1 MIVDNHLDD
10 YKLVDLQNFAKN
22 YGLKNFTK
30 YKKLELIEY
39 ILKSIRANHDEDAFK
54 SCKSLDDFLHMV
66 NRDNSSAKNDMPK
79 ERIDIAEANGGEKTT
94 KTSSGSI
101 DGLET
106 VEVSGILEILPDGFG
121 FLRRENYSQSDN
133 DYYLSPTYIKKF
145 LLRQGDE
152 ITGKVRKKDEASEE
166 NSKNAIVYIN
176 KVNGDSIDTCFK
188 RANFDDLVP
197 EYPDELIKLETT
209 KDELSTRFIDL
220 ISPIGKGQRGL
231 IVAPPKAGKT
241 TLIKKIANAIN
252 INHPEIELIVL
263 LIDERPEEVTDLKRS
278 IKGDVIY
285 STFDEDLENH
295 IKVSQMTLERAK
307 RLVEHKKDVVI
318 LLDSITRLAR
328 AYNMMITP
336 TGRSLSGG
344 LDPGALFGPKKFFGA
359 ARNFKDKGSLS
370 ILATALIDT
379 GSRMD
384 QVIYEEFKGTG
395 NMELYLDRDL
405 SNMRLFPAIGILNSG
420 TRKDELLL
428 DEKTLNIQRKFR
440 AMMTK
445 NGNEYA
451 VEYLRKFMMNTS
463 SNKELIDSLD
473 KALVKND

>member
-10 YKLVDLQNFAKN
+10 YKLVELQNFAKN

-54 SCKSLDDFLHMV
+54 SCKSLDDFILKV
-66 NRDNSSAKNDMPK
+66 NGDSSNSKNDMPK
-79 ERIDIAEANGGEKTT
+79 ERSNLSEANGEEKTT
-94 KTSSGSI
+94 KPSSSI

-106 VEVSGILEILPDGFG
+106 IEVSGILEILPDGFG

-152 ITGKVRKKDEASEE
+152 ITGKVRKKDETSEE

-188 RANFDDLVP
+188 RADFDDLVP

-395 NMELYLDRDL
+395 NMELYLDKDL
-405 SNMRLFPAIGILNSG
+405 SNMRLFPAIDILNSG

-451 VEYLRKFMMNTS
+451 VEYLRKFMMNTR

>member
-10 YKLVDLQNFAKN
+10 YKLVELQDFAKR

-30 YKKLELIEY
+30 LKKLELIEY
-39 ILKSIRANHDEDAFK
+39 ILKSIRTNQDEDAFQ
-54 SCKSLDDFLHMV
+54 SCKDLDDFLKKAKSA
-66 NRDNSSAKNDMPK
+66 SSKKASKDKKDEKNIKSAP
-79 ERIDIAEANGGEKTT
+79 NT
-94 KTSSGSI
+94 I
-101 DGLET
+101 DGIET
-106 VEVSGILEILPDGFG
+106 VPANGILEILPDGFG
-121 FLRRENYSQSDN
+121 FLRRENYSQSEH
-133 DYYLSPTYIKKF
+133 DYYVSPTYIKKF
-145 LLRQGDE
+145 HLRQGDE
-152 ITGKVRKKDEASEE
+152 ITGVVRKRDEANEE
-166 NSKNAIVYIN
+166 NTRNAIVYIN
-176 KVNGDSIDTCFK
+176 KVNGDSLDVCFK
-188 RANFDDLVP
+188 RADFDELVP
-197 EYPDELIKLETT
+197 EYPDKLIKLETT

-252 INHPEIELIVL
+252 INHPEIKLIVL
-263 LIDERPEEVTDLKRS
+263 LIDERPEEVTDLKKS
-278 IKGDVIY
+278 INGDIIY
-285 STFDEDLENH
+285 STFDDDLENH

-307 RLVEHKKDVVI
+307 RLVEHKRDVVI

-328 AYNMMITP
+328 AYNMTIAP

-359 ARNFKDKGSLS
+359 ARNFKDAGSLT

-405 SNMRLFPAIGILNSG
+405 SNMRLFPAIDILNSG

-440 AMMTK
+440 AMMK
-445 NGNEYA
+445 NNGNEYA
-451 VEYLRKFMMNTS
+451 VEFLRKFMTNTS
-463 SNKELIDSLD
+463 SNKELVDSLD
-473 KALVKND
+473 KALIKSE

>member
-10 YKLVDLQNFAKN
+10 YKLVELQDFAKR

-30 YKKLELIEY
+30 LKKLELIEY
-39 ILKSIRANHDEDAFK
+39 ILKSIRTNQDEDAFQ
-54 SCKSLDDFLHMV
+54 SCKDLDDFLKKAKSA
-66 NRDNSSAKNDMPK
+66 SSKIASKDKKDEKNIKSAP
-79 ERIDIAEANGGEKTT
+79 NT
-94 KTSSGSI
+94 I
-101 DGLET
+101 DGIET
-106 VEVSGILEILPDGFG
+106 VPANGILEILPDGFG
-121 FLRRENYSQSDN
+121 FLRRENYSQSEH
-133 DYYLSPTYIKKF
+133 DYYVSPTYIKKF
-145 LLRQGDE
+145 HLRQGDE
-152 ITGKVRKKDEASEE
+152 ITGVVRKKDEANEE
-166 NSKNAIVYIN
+166 NTRNAIVYIN
-176 KVNGDSIDTCFK
+176 KVNGDSLDVCFK
-188 RANFDDLVP
+188 RADFDELVP
-197 EYPDELIKLETT
+197 EYPDKLIKLETT
-209 KDELSTRFIDL
+209 KDEVSTRFIDL

-252 INHPEIELIVL
+252 INHPEIKLIVL

-278 IKGDVIY
+278 INGDIIY
-285 STFDEDLENH
+285 STFDDDLENH

-328 AYNMMITP
+328 AYNMTIAP

-359 ARNFKDKGSLS
+359 ARNFKDAGSLT

-405 SNMRLFPAIGILNSG
+405 SNMRLFPAIDILNSG

-440 AMMTK
+440 AMMK
-445 NGNEYA
+445 NNGNEYA
-451 VEYLRKFMMNTS
+451 VEFLRKFMTNTS
-463 SNKELIDSLD
+463 SNKELVDSLD
-473 KALVKND
+473 KALIKSE

>member
-10 YKLVDLQNFAKN
+10 YKLVELQNFAKN

-54 SCKSLDDFLHMV
+54 SCKSLDDFILKV
-66 NRDNSSAKNDMPK
+66 NGDSSNSKNDMPK
-79 ERIDIAEANGGEKTT
+79 ERSNLSEANGEEKTT
-94 KTSSGSI
+94 KPSSSI

-106 VEVSGILEILPDGFG
+106 IEVSGILEILPDGFG

-152 ITGKVRKKDEASEE
+152 ITGKVRKKDETSEE

-188 RANFDDLVP
+188 RADFDDLVP

-405 SNMRLFPAIGILNSG
+405 SNMRLFPAIDILNSG

-451 VEYLRKFMMNTS
+451 VEYLRKFMMNTR

>member
-10 YKLVDLQNFAKN
+10 YKLVELQDFAKR

-30 YKKLELIEY
+30 LKKLELIEY
-39 ILKSIRANHDEDAFK
+39 ILKSIRTNQDEDAFQ
-54 SCKSLDDFLHMV
+54 SCKDLDDFLKKAKSA
-66 NRDNSSAKNDMPK
+66 SSKNASKDK
-79 ERIDIAEANGGEKTT
+79 KDEKNIKSAPNT
-94 KTSSGSI
+94 I
-101 DGLET
+101 DGIET
-106 VEVSGILEILPDGFG
+106 VPANGILEILPDGFG
-121 FLRRENYSQSDN
+121 FLRRENYSQSEH
-133 DYYLSPTYIKKF
+133 DYYVSPTYIKKF
-145 LLRQGDE
+145 HLRQGDE
-152 ITGKVRKKDEASEE
+152 ITGVVRKKDEANEE
-166 NSKNAIVYIN
+166 NTRNAIVYIN
-176 KVNGDSIDTCFK
+176 KVNGDSLDVCFK
-188 RANFDDLVP
+188 RADFDELVP
-197 EYPDELIKLETT
+197 EYPDKLIKLETT
-209 KDELSTRFIDL
+209 KDEVSTRFIDL

-252 INHPEIELIVL
+252 INHPEIKLIVL
-263 LIDERPEEVTDLKRS
+263 LIDERPEEVTDLKKS
-278 IKGDVIY
+278 INGDIIY
-285 STFDEDLENH
+285 STFDDDLENH

-328 AYNMMITP
+328 AYNMTIAP

-359 ARNFKDKGSLS
+359 ARNFKDAGSLT

-405 SNMRLFPAIGILNSG
+405 SNMRLFPAIDILNSG

-440 AMMTK
+440 AMMK
-445 NGNEYA
+445 NNGNEYA
-451 VEYLRKFMMNTS
+451 VEFLRKFMTNTS
-463 SNKELIDSLD
+463 SNKELVDSLD
-473 KALVKND
+473 KALIKSE

>member
-10 YKLVDLQNFAKN
+10 YKLVELQNFAKN

-79 ERIDIAEANGGEKTT
+79 ERIDIAEANGEEKTT
-94 KTSSGSI
+94 KPSSSI

-188 RANFDDLVP
+188 RADFDDLVP

-395 NMELYLDRDL
+395 NMELYLDRGL
-405 SNMRLFPAIGILNSG
+405 SNMRLFPAIDILNSG

-440 AMMTK
+440 AKMTK

-451 VEYLRKFMMNTS
+451 VEYLRKFMMNTR

>member
-10 YKLVDLQNFAKN
+10 YKLVELQNFAKN

-79 ERIDIAEANGGEKTT
+79 ERIDIAEASGGEKST
-94 KTSSGSI
+94 KTSLSSI

-188 RANFDDLVP
+188 RADFDDLVP

-405 SNMRLFPAIGILNSG
+405 SNMRLFPAIDILNSG

-440 AMMTK
+440 VMMTK

-451 VEYLRKFMMNTS
+451 VEYLRKFMMNTR

>member
-1 MIVDNHLDD
+1 MIVNNHLND
-10 YKLVDLQNFAKN
+10 YKLTQLQDFAKN

-30 YKKLELIEY
+30 LKKLELIEY
-39 ILKSIRANHDEDAFK
+39 ILKSIRERGDEAAFEENKDLDSFLKALDSDKSKTKDNNEKICPSQNKERHEKK
-54 SCKSLDDFLHMV
+54 SCEMKDD
-66 NRDNSSAKNDMPK
+66 
-79 ERIDIAEANGGEKTT
+79 AET
-94 KTSSGSI
+94 I
-101 DGLET
+101 
-106 VEVSGILEILPDGFG
+106 EVSGILEILPDGFG
-121 FLRRENYSQSDN
+121 FLRTDNYSQSDN
-133 DYYLSPTYIKKF
+133 DYYVSPTYIKKF

-152 ITGKVRKKDEASEE
+152 ITGKVRKKNEANDE
-166 NSKNAIVYIN
+166 NSRNAIIYMN
-176 KVNGDSIDTCFK
+176 KVNGDPLDTCFK
-188 RANFDDLVP
+188 RPDFDDLIP
-197 EYPDELIKLETT
+197 EYPKELLKLETV
-209 KDELSTRFIDL
+209 KNELSTRFIDL

-241 TLIKKIANAIN
+241 TLIKKVADAIN
-252 INHPEIELIVL
+252 TNHPEVKLIVL

-278 IKGDVIY
+278 IEGDVIY

-295 IKVSQMTLERAK
+295 IKVSQMALERAK

-328 AYNMMITP
+328 AYNMSITP

-344 LDPGALFGPKKFFGA
+344 LDPGALYGPKKFFGA
-359 ARNFKDKGSLS
+359 ARNFNDKGSLT
-370 ILATALIDT
+370 ILATALVDT

-405 SNMRLFPAIGILNSG
+405 SNMRLFPAIDILNSG

-440 AMMTK
+440 AMMK
-445 NGNEYA
+445 SNGNEYA
-451 VEYLRKFMMNTS
+451 VDYLRKFMANTE
-463 SNKELIDSLD
+463 SNKELVDSLD
-473 KALVKND
+473 KALIKGD

>member
-10 YKLVDLQNFAKN
+10 YKLVELQNFAKN

-66 NRDNSSAKNDMPK
+66 NGDNSIAKNDMPK
-79 ERIDIAEANGGEKTT
+79 ERHELNEANGEEKIT
-94 KTSSGSI
+94 KPSSSI

-188 RANFDDLVP
+188 RADFDDLVP

-405 SNMRLFPAIGILNSG
+405 SNMRLFPAIDILNSG

>member
-10 YKLVDLQNFAKN
+10 YKLVELQNFAKN

-54 SCKSLDDFLHMV
+54 SCKNLDDFLHMV
-66 NRDNSSAKNDMPK
+66 NRDSSNAKNDMPK
-79 ERIDIAEANGGEKTT
+79 ERSNLSEANGEEKIT
-94 KTSSGSI
+94 KPSSSI

-152 ITGKVRKKDEASEE
+152 ITGKVRKKDETSEE

-188 RANFDDLVP
+188 RADFDDLVP
-197 EYPDELIKLETT
+197 EYPDEIIKLETT

-336 TGRSLSGG
+336 TGRCRYRAAWIQVRYLGQRNSLE
-344 LDPGALFGPKKFFGA
+344 
-359 ARNFKDKGSLS
+359 RQE
-370 ILATALIDT
+370 T
-379 GSRMD
+379 SR
-384 QVIYEEFKGTG
+384 
-395 NMELYLDRDL
+395 
-405 SNMRLFPAIGILNSG
+405 
-420 TRKDELLL
+420 
-428 DEKTLNIQRKFR
+428 
-440 AMMTK
+440 TK
-445 NGNEYA
+445 E
-451 VEYLRKFMMNTS
+451 V
-463 SNKELIDSLD
+463 
-473 KALVKND
+473 

>member
-1 MIVDNHLDD
+1 MI
-10 YKLVDLQNFAKN
+10 
-22 YGLKNFTK
+22 
-30 YKKLELIEY
+30 
-39 ILKSIRANHDEDAFK
+39 
-54 SCKSLDDFLHMV
+54 
-66 NRDNSSAKNDMPK
+66 
-79 ERIDIAEANGGEKTT
+79 
-94 KTSSGSI
+94 
-101 DGLET
+101 
-106 VEVSGILEILPDGFG
+106 
-121 FLRRENYSQSDN
+121 
-133 DYYLSPTYIKKF
+133 
-145 LLRQGDE
+145 
-152 ITGKVRKKDEASEE
+152 
-166 NSKNAIVYIN
+166 
-176 KVNGDSIDTCFK
+176 
-188 RANFDDLVP
+188 P

-252 INHPEIELIVL
+252 INHPEIKLIVL

-278 IKGDVIY
+278 INGDVIY

-405 SNMRLFPAIGILNSG
+405 SNMRLFPAIDILNSG

-428 DEKTLNIQRKFR
+428 DEKTLKIQRKFR
-440 AMMTK
+440 ALMNK

-451 VEYLRKFMMNTS
+451 VEYLRKFMTNTS
-463 SNKELIDSLD
+463 SNKELVNSLD
-473 KALVKND
+473 KALIKND

>member
-10 YKLVDLQNFAKN
+10 YKLVELQNFAKN

-79 ERIDIAEANGGEKTT
+79 ERIDIAEANGEEKTT
-94 KTSSGSI
+94 KPSSSI

-188 RANFDDLVP
+188 RADFDDLVP

-405 SNMRLFPAIGILNSG
+405 SNMRLFPAIDILNSG

-440 AMMTK
+440 VMMTK

-451 VEYLRKFMMNTS
+451 VEYLRKFMMNTR

>member
-10 YKLVDLQNFAKN
+10 YKLVELQDFAKR

-30 YKKLELIEY
+30 LKKLELIEY
-39 ILKSIRANHDEDAFK
+39 ILKSIRTNQDEDAFQ
-54 SCKSLDDFLHMV
+54 SCKDLDDFLKKAKSA
-66 NRDNSSAKNDMPK
+66 SSKKVSKDKKEEKNIKSAP
-79 ERIDIAEANGGEKTT
+79 NT
-94 KTSSGSI
+94 I
-101 DGLET
+101 DGIET
-106 VEVSGILEILPDGFG
+106 VPANGILEILPDGFG
-121 FLRRENYSQSDN
+121 FLRRENYSQSEH
-133 DYYLSPTYIKKF
+133 DYYVSPTYIKKF
-145 LLRQGDE
+145 HLRQGDE
-152 ITGKVRKKDEASEE
+152 ITGVVRKKDEANEE
-166 NSKNAIVYIN
+166 NTRNAIVYIN
-176 KVNGDSIDTCFK
+176 KVNGDSLDVCFK
-188 RANFDDLVP
+188 RADFDELVP
-197 EYPDELIKLETT
+197 EYPDKLIKLETT
-209 KDELSTRFIDL
+209 KDEVSTRFIDL

-252 INHPEIELIVL
+252 INHPEIKLIVL

-278 IKGDVIY
+278 INGDIIY
-285 STFDEDLENH
+285 STFDDDLENH

-328 AYNMMITP
+328 AYNMTIAP

-359 ARNFKDKGSLS
+359 ARNFKDAGSLT

-405 SNMRLFPAIGILNSG
+405 SNMRLFPAIDILNSG

-440 AMMTK
+440 AMMK
-445 NGNEYA
+445 NNGNEYA
-451 VEYLRKFMMNTS
+451 VEFLRKFMTNTS
-463 SNKELIDSLD
+463 SNKELVDSLD
-473 KALVKND
+473 KALIKSE

>member
-1 MIVDNHLDD
+1 MIVDNHLDG
-10 YKLVDLQNFAKN
+10 YKLVELQNFAKN

-66 NRDNSSAKNDMPK
+66 NRDNSNAKNDMPK
-79 ERIDIAEANGGEKTT
+79 ERHEVNEANGEEKTT
-94 KTSSGSI
+94 KPSSSI

-133 DYYLSPTYIKKF
+133 DYYVSPTYIKKF

-152 ITGKVRKKDEASEE
+152 ITGKVRKRDEASED

-188 RANFDDLVP
+188 RADFDDLIP

-252 INHPEIELIVL
+252 INHPEIKLIVL

-405 SNMRLFPAIGILNSG
+405 SNMRLFPAIDILNSG

-428 DEKTLNIQRKFR
+428 DEKTLNIQRNFR

>member
-10 YKLVDLQNFAKN
+10 YKLVELQDFAKR

-30 YKKLELIEY
+30 LKKLELIEY
-39 ILKSIRANHDEDAFK
+39 ILKSIRTNQDEDAFQ
-54 SCKSLDDFLHMV
+54 SCKDLDDFLKKAKSA
-66 NRDNSSAKNDMPK
+66 SSKKASKDKKDEKNIKSAP
-79 ERIDIAEANGGEKTT
+79 NT
-94 KTSSGSI
+94 I
-101 DGLET
+101 DGIET
-106 VEVSGILEILPDGFG
+106 VPANGILEILPDGFG
-121 FLRRENYSQSDN
+121 FLRRENYSQSEH
-133 DYYLSPTYIKKF
+133 DYYVSPTYIKKF
-145 LLRQGDE
+145 HLRQGDE
-152 ITGKVRKKDEASEE
+152 ITGVVRKKDEANEE
-166 NSKNAIVYIN
+166 NTRNAIVYIN
-176 KVNGDSIDTCFK
+176 KVNGDSLDVCFK
-188 RANFDDLVP
+188 RADFDELVP
-197 EYPDELIKLETT
+197 EYPDKLIKLETT

-252 INHPEIELIVL
+252 INHPEIKLIVL
-263 LIDERPEEVTDLKRS
+263 LIDERPEEVTDLKKF
-278 IKGDVIY
+278 INGDIIY
-285 STFDEDLENH
+285 STFDDDLENH

-328 AYNMMITP
+328 AYNMTIAP

-359 ARNFKDKGSLS
+359 ARNFKDAGSLT

-405 SNMRLFPAIGILNSG
+405 SNMRLFPAIDILNSG

-440 AMMTK
+440 VMMK
-445 NGNEYA
+445 NNGNEYA
-451 VEYLRKFMMNTS
+451 VEFLRKFMTNTS
-463 SNKELIDSLD
+463 SNKELVDSLD
-473 KALVKND
+473 KALIKSE

>member
-1 MIVDNHLDD
+1 MIVNNHLND
-10 YKLVDLQNFAKN
+10 YKLTQLQDFAKN

-30 YKKLELIEY
+30 LKKLELIEY
-39 ILKSIRANHDEDAFK
+39 ILKSIRERGDEDVFEENKDLDSFLKALVSDKSKAKDNNEKISLSQNKEKSEKK
-54 SCKSLDDFLHMV
+54 SCEMKDD
-66 NRDNSSAKNDMPK
+66 
-79 ERIDIAEANGGEKTT
+79 AET
-94 KTSSGSI
+94 I
-101 DGLET
+101 
-106 VEVSGILEILPDGFG
+106 EVSGILEILPDGFG
-121 FLRRENYSQSDN
+121 FLRTNNYSQSDN
-133 DYYLSPTYIKKF
+133 DYYVSPTYIKKF

-152 ITGKVRKKDEASEE
+152 ITGKVRKKNEASEE
-166 NSKNAIVYIN
+166 NSRNAIIYMN
-176 KVNGDSIDTCFK
+176 KVNGDPLDTCFK
-188 RANFDDLVP
+188 RPDFDDLVP
-197 EYPDELIKLETT
+197 EYPKELLKLETV
-209 KDELSTRFIDL
+209 KNELSTRFIDL

-241 TLIKKIANAIN
+241 TLIKKVADAIN
-252 INHPEIELIVL
+252 TNHPEVKLIVL

-278 IKGDVIY
+278 IEGDVIY

-328 AYNMMITP
+328 AYNMSITP

-344 LDPGALFGPKKFFGA
+344 LDPGALYGPKKFFGA
-359 ARNFKDKGSLS
+359 ARNFNDKGSLT
-370 ILATALIDT
+370 ILATALVDT

-405 SNMRLFPAIGILNSG
+405 SNMRLFPAIDILNSG

-440 AMMTK
+440 AMMK
-445 NGNEYA
+445 SNGNEYA
-451 VEYLRKFMMNTS
+451 VDYLRKFMANTE
-463 SNKELIDSLD
+463 SNKELVDSLD
-473 KALVKND
+473 KALIKGD

>member
-10 YKLVDLQNFAKN
+10 YKLVELQDFAKR

-30 YKKLELIEY
+30 LKKLELIEY
-39 ILKSIRANHDEDAFK
+39 ILKSIRTNQDEDAFQ
-54 SCKSLDDFLHMV
+54 SCKNLDDFLKK
-66 NRDNSSAKNDMPK
+66 AKS
-79 ERIDIAEANGGEKTT
+79 
-94 KTSSGSI
+94 TSSKKVSKDKKDEKNIKSAPNTI
-101 DGLET
+101 DGIET
-106 VEVSGILEILPDGFG
+106 VPANGILEILPDGFG
-121 FLRRENYSQSDN
+121 FLRRENYSQSEH
-133 DYYLSPTYIKKF
+133 DYYVSPTYIKKF
-145 LLRQGDE
+145 HLRQGDE
-152 ITGKVRKKDEASEE
+152 ITGVVRKKDEANEE
-166 NSKNAIVYIN
+166 NTRNAIVYIN
-176 KVNGDSIDTCFK
+176 KVNGDSLDVCFK
-188 RANFDDLVP
+188 RADFDELVP
-197 EYPDELIKLETT
+197 EYPDKLIKLETT
-209 KDELSTRFIDL
+209 KDEVSTRFIDL

-252 INHPEIELIVL
+252 INHPEIKLIVL

-278 IKGDVIY
+278 INGDIIY
-285 STFDEDLENH
+285 STFDDDLENH

-328 AYNMMITP
+328 AYNMTIAP

-359 ARNFKDKGSLS
+359 ARNFKDAGSLT

-395 NMELYLDRDL
+395 NMELYLDREL
-405 SNMRLFPAIGILNSG
+405 SNMRLFPAIDILNSG

-440 AMMTK
+440 VMMK
-445 NGNEYA
+445 NNGNEYA
-451 VEYLRKFMMNTS
+451 VEFLRKFMTNTS
-463 SNKELIDSLD
+463 SNKELVDSLD
-473 KALVKND
+473 KALIKSE

>member
-10 YKLVDLQNFAKN
+10 YKLVELQDFAKR

-30 YKKLELIEY
+30 LKKLELIEY
-39 ILKSIRANHDEDAFK
+39 ILKSIRTNQDEDAFQ
-54 SCKSLDDFLHMV
+54 SCKDLDDFLKK
-66 NRDNSSAKNDMPK
+66 AKS
-79 ERIDIAEANGGEKTT
+79 
-94 KTSSGSI
+94 TSSKKVSKDKKDEKNIKSAPNTI
-101 DGLET
+101 DGIET
-106 VEVSGILEILPDGFG
+106 VPANGILEILPDGFG
-121 FLRRENYSQSDN
+121 FLRRENYSQSEH
-133 DYYLSPTYIKKF
+133 DYYVSPTYIKKF
-145 LLRQGDE
+145 HLRQGDE
-152 ITGKVRKKDEASEE
+152 ITGVVRKKDEANEE
-166 NSKNAIVYIN
+166 NTRNAIVYIN
-176 KVNGDSIDTCFK
+176 KVNGDSLDVCFK
-188 RANFDDLVP
+188 RADFDELVP
-197 EYPDELIKLETT
+197 EYPNKLIKLETT
-209 KDELSTRFIDL
+209 KDEVSTRFIDL

-252 INHPEIELIVL
+252 INHPEIKLIVL

-278 IKGDVIY
+278 INGDIIY
-285 STFDEDLENH
+285 STFDDDLENH

-328 AYNMMITP
+328 AYNMTIAP

-359 ARNFKDKGSLS
+359 ARNFKDAGSLT

-405 SNMRLFPAIGILNSG
+405 SNMRLFPAIDILNSG

-440 AMMTK
+440 VMMK
-445 NGNEYA
+445 NNGNEYA
-451 VEYLRKFMMNTS
+451 VEFLRKFMTNTS
-463 SNKELIDSLD
+463 SNKELVDSLD
-473 KALVKND
+473 KALIKSE

>member
-10 YKLVDLQNFAKN
+10 YKLVELQDFAKR

-30 YKKLELIEY
+30 LKKLELIEY
-39 ILKSIRANHDEDAFK
+39 ILKSIRTNQDEDAFQ
-54 SCKSLDDFLHMV
+54 SCKDLDDFLKK
-66 NRDNSSAKNDMPK
+66 AKS
-79 ERIDIAEANGGEKTT
+79 
-94 KTSSGSI
+94 TSSKKASKDKKDEKNIKSAPNTI
-101 DGLET
+101 DGIET
-106 VEVSGILEILPDGFG
+106 VPANGILEILPDGFG
-121 FLRRENYSQSDN
+121 FLRRENYSQSEH
-133 DYYLSPTYIKKF
+133 DYYVSPTYIKKF
-145 LLRQGDE
+145 HLRQGDE
-152 ITGKVRKKDEASEE
+152 ITGVVRKKDEANEE
-166 NSKNAIVYIN
+166 NTRNAIVYIN
-176 KVNGDSIDTCFK
+176 KVNGDSLDVCFK
-188 RANFDDLVP
+188 RADFDELVP
-197 EYPDELIKLETT
+197 EYPNKLIKLETT
-209 KDELSTRFIDL
+209 KDEVSTRFIDL

-252 INHPEIELIVL
+252 INHPEIKLIVL

-278 IKGDVIY
+278 INGDIIY
-285 STFDEDLENH
+285 STFDDDLENH

-328 AYNMMITP
+328 AYNMTIAP

-359 ARNFKDKGSLS
+359 ARNFKDAGSLT

-405 SNMRLFPAIGILNSG
+405 SNMRLFPAIDILNSG

-440 AMMTK
+440 VMMK
-445 NGNEYA
+445 NNGNEYA
-451 VEYLRKFMMNTS
+451 VEFLRKFMTNTS
-463 SNKELIDSLD
+463 SNKELVDSLD
-473 KALVKND
+473 KALIKSE

>member
-10 YKLVDLQNFAKN
+10 YKLVELQNFAKN

-30 YKKLELIEY
+30 LKKLELIEY
-39 ILKSIRANHDEDAFK
+39 ILKSIRTNHDEDAFK
-54 SCKSLDDFLHMV
+54 SCKSLDEFLEKI
-66 NRDNSSAKNDMPK
+66 NNGSAA
-79 ERIDIAEANGGEKTT
+79 IDREKTKEEKT
-94 KTSSGSI
+94 DTKCVKTSSI

-106 VEVSGILEILPDGFG
+106 VDVSGILEILPDGFG

-133 DYYLSPTYIKKF
+133 DYYVSPTYIKKF

-152 ITGKVRKKDEASEE
+152 IIGKVRKKDEANEE

-176 KVNGDSIDTCFK
+176 KVNGDSLDTCFK
-188 RANFDDLVP
+188 RADFDDLTP
-197 EYPDELIKLETT
+197 EYPDEIIKLETT

-252 INHPEIELIVL
+252 INHPEIKLIVL

-278 IKGDVIY
+278 INGDVIY

-405 SNMRLFPAIGILNSG
+405 SNMRLFPAIDILNSG

-451 VEYLRKFMMNTS
+451 VEYLRKIMTNTS
-463 SNKELIDSLD
+463 SNKELVDSLD
-473 KALVKND
+473 KALIKSD

>member
-10 YKLVDLQNFAKN
+10 YKLVELQDFAKR

-30 YKKLELIEY
+30 LKKLELIEY
-39 ILKSIRANHDEDAFK
+39 ILKSIRTNQDEDAFQ
-54 SCKSLDDFLHMV
+54 SCKDLDDFLKKAKSA
-66 NRDNSSAKNDMPK
+66 SSKKASKDKKDEKNIKSAP
-79 ERIDIAEANGGEKTT
+79 NT
-94 KTSSGSI
+94 I
-101 DGLET
+101 DGIET
-106 VEVSGILEILPDGFG
+106 VPANGILEILPDGFG
-121 FLRRENYSQSDN
+121 FLRRENYSQSEH
-133 DYYLSPTYIKKF
+133 DYYVSPTYIKKF
-145 LLRQGDE
+145 HLRQGDE
-152 ITGKVRKKDEASEE
+152 ITGVVRKKDEANEE
-166 NSKNAIVYIN
+166 NTRNAIVYIN
-176 KVNGDSIDTCFK
+176 KVNGDSLDVCFK
-188 RANFDDLVP
+188 RADFDELVP
-197 EYPDELIKLETT
+197 EYPDKLIKLETT

-252 INHPEIELIVL
+252 INHPEIKLIVL

-278 IKGDVIY
+278 INGDIIY
-285 STFDEDLENH
+285 STFDDDLENH

-328 AYNMMITP
+328 AYNMTIAP

-359 ARNFKDKGSLS
+359 ARNFKDAGSLT

-405 SNMRLFPAIGILNSG
+405 SNMGLFPAIDILNSG

-440 AMMTK
+440 VMMK
-445 NGNEYA
+445 NNGNEYA
-451 VEYLRKFMMNTS
+451 VEFLRKFMTNTS
-463 SNKELIDSLD
+463 SNKELVDSLD
-473 KALVKND
+473 KALIKSE

>member
-10 YKLVDLQNFAKN
+10 YKLVELQNFAKN

-30 YKKLELIEY
+30 LKKLELIEY
-39 ILKSIRANHDEDAFK
+39 ILKSIRTNHDEDAFK
-54 SCKSLDDFLHMV
+54 SCKNLDEFFEKI
-66 NRDNSSAKNDMPK
+66 NNGSASIKKNKSK
-79 ERIDIAEANGGEKTT
+79 EEKTDSKTT
-94 KTSSGSI
+94 KDNSI
-101 DGLET
+101 DGIET
-106 VEVSGILEILPDGFG
+106 VEVTGILEILPDGFG

-133 DYYLSPTYIKKF
+133 DYYVSPTYIKKF

-152 ITGKVRKKDEASEE
+152 ITGKVRKKDEANEE

-176 KVNGDSIDTCFK
+176 KVNGDSLDTCFK
-188 RANFDDLVP
+188 RADFDDLVP

-252 INHPEIELIVL
+252 INHPEIKLIVL

-278 IKGDVIY
+278 INGDVIY

-405 SNMRLFPAIGILNSG
+405 SNMRLFPAIDILNSG

-428 DEKTLNIQRKFR
+428 DEKTLKIQRKFR
-440 AMMTK
+440 AMMNK

-451 VEYLRKFMMNTS
+451 VEYLRKFMTNTS
-463 SNKELIDSLD
+463 SNKELVNSLD
-473 KALVKND
+473 KALIKND

>member
-10 YKLVDLQNFAKN
+10 YKLVELQNFAKN

-54 SCKSLDDFLHMV
+54 SCKNLDDFLHMV
-66 NRDNSSAKNDMPK
+66 NRDNSIAKNDMPK
-79 ERIDIAEANGGEKTT
+79 ERSNLSEANGEEKTT
-94 KTSSGSI
+94 KPSSSI

-188 RANFDDLVP
+188 RADFDDLVP

-328 AYNMMITP
+328 AYNMMIKP

-405 SNMRLFPAIGILNSG
+405 SNMRLFPAIDILNSG

-451 VEYLRKFMMNTS
+451 VEYLRKFMMNTR

>member
-10 YKLVDLQNFAKN
+10 YKLVELQNFAKN

-66 NRDNSSAKNDMPK
+66 NGDNSIAKNDMPK
-79 ERIDIAEANGGEKTT
+79 ERNNLSEANGEEKTT
-94 KTSSGSI
+94 KPSSSI
-101 DGLET
+101 DRLET
-106 VEVSGILEILPDGFG
+106 VEVGGILEILPDGFG

-188 RANFDDLVP
+188 RADFDDLVP

-359 ARNFKDKGSLS
+359 ARNFKDRGSLS

-395 NMELYLDRDL
+395 NMELYLDRGL
-405 SNMRLFPAIGILNSG
+405 SNMRLFPAIDILNSG

-428 DEKTLNIQRKFR
+428 DEKTLKIQRKFR

-451 VEYLRKFMMNTS
+451 VEYLRKFMMNTR

>member
-10 YKLVDLQNFAKN
+10 YKLVELQNFAKN

-30 YKKLELIEY
+30 LKKLELIEY
-39 ILKSIRANHDEDAFK
+39 ILKSIRTNHDEDAFK
-54 SCKSLDDFLHMV
+54 SCKNLDEFFEKI
-66 NRDNSSAKNDMPK
+66 NNGSACIEKNKSK
-79 ERIDIAEANGGEKTT
+79 EEKTDSKTT
-94 KTSSGSI
+94 KDNSI
-101 DGLET
+101 DGIET
-106 VEVSGILEILPDGFG
+106 VEVTGILEILPDGFG

-133 DYYLSPTYIKKF
+133 DYYVSPTYIKKF

-152 ITGKVRKKDEASEE
+152 ITGKVRKKDESNEE

-176 KVNGDSIDTCFK
+176 KVNGDSLDTCFK
-188 RANFDDLVP
+188 RADFDDLVP

-252 INHPEIELIVL
+252 INHPEIKLIVL

-278 IKGDVIY
+278 INGDVIY

-395 NMELYLDRDL
+395 NMEFYLDRDL
-405 SNMRLFPAIGILNSG
+405 SNMRLFPAIDILNSG

-428 DEKTLNIQRKFR
+428 DEKTLKIQRKFR
-440 AMMTK
+440 AMMNK

-451 VEYLRKFMMNTS
+451 VEYLRKFMTNTS
-463 SNKELIDSLD
+463 SNKELVNSLD
-473 KALVKND
+473 KALIKND

>member
-10 YKLVDLQNFAKN
+10 YKLVELQNFAKN

-54 SCKSLDDFLHMV
+54 SCKSLDDFLLKV

-79 ERIDIAEANGGEKTT
+79 ERSNLSEANGEEKTT
-94 KTSSGSI
+94 KTSSSSI

-152 ITGKVRKKDEASEE
+152 ITGKVRKKEEASEE

-188 RANFDDLVP
+188 RADFDDLVP

-395 NMELYLDRDL
+395 NMELYLDRNL
-405 SNMRLFPAIGILNSG
+405 SNMRLFPAIDILNSG

-451 VEYLRKFMMNTS
+451 VEYLRKFMMNTR

>member
-10 YKLVDLQNFAKN
+10 YKLVELQNFAKN

-66 NRDNSSAKNDMPK
+66 NMDNSSAKNDMPK
-79 ERIDIAEANGGEKTT
+79 ERSNLSEVNGEEKTT
-94 KTSSGSI
+94 KTSSSSI

-188 RANFDDLVP
+188 RADFDDLVP

-209 KDELSTRFIDL
+209 KDEL
-220 ISPIGKGQRGL
+220 
-231 IVAPPKAGKT
+231 
-241 TLIKKIANAIN
+241 
-252 INHPEIELIVL
+252 
-263 LIDERPEEVTDLKRS
+263 
-278 IKGDVIY
+278 IY

-405 SNMRLFPAIGILNSG
+405 SNMRLFPAIDILNSG

-451 VEYLRKFMMNTS
+451 VEYLRKFMMNTR

>member
-10 YKLVDLQNFAKN
+10 YKLVELQDFAKR

-30 YKKLELIEY
+30 LKKLELIEY
-39 ILKSIRANHDEDAFK
+39 ILKSIRTNQDEDAFQ
-54 SCKSLDDFLHMV
+54 SCKDLDDFLKKAKSA
-66 NRDNSSAKNDMPK
+66 SSKKASKDKKDEKNIKSAP
-79 ERIDIAEANGGEKTT
+79 NT
-94 KTSSGSI
+94 I
-101 DGLET
+101 DGIET
-106 VEVSGILEILPDGFG
+106 VPANGILEILPDGFG
-121 FLRRENYSQSDN
+121 FLRRENYSQSEH
-133 DYYLSPTYIKKF
+133 DYYVSPTYIKKF
-145 LLRQGDE
+145 HLRQGDE
-152 ITGKVRKKDEASEE
+152 ITGVVRKKDEANEE
-166 NSKNAIVYIN
+166 NTRNAIVYIN
-176 KVNGDSIDTCFK
+176 KVNGDSLDVCFK
-188 RANFDDLVP
+188 RADFDELVP
-197 EYPDELIKLETT
+197 EYPDKLIKLETT
-209 KDELSTRFIDL
+209 KDEVSTRFIDL

-252 INHPEIELIVL
+252 INHPEIKLIVL

-278 IKGDVIY
+278 INGDIIY
-285 STFDEDLENH
+285 STFDDDLENH

-328 AYNMMITP
+328 AYNMTIAP

-359 ARNFKDKGSLS
+359 ARNFKDAGSLT

-405 SNMRLFPAIGILNSG
+405 SNMRLFPAIDILNSG

-440 AMMTK
+440 VMMK
-445 NGNEYA
+445 NNGNEYA
-451 VEYLRKFMMNTS
+451 VEFLRKFMTNTS
-463 SNKELIDSLD
+463 SNKELVDSLD
-473 KALVKND
+473 KALIKSE

>member
-10 YKLVDLQNFAKN
+10 YKLVELQNFAKN

-54 SCKSLDDFLHMV
+54 SCKSLDDFLLKV
-66 NRDNSSAKNDMPK
+66 NGDSSNSKNDMPK
-79 ERIDIAEANGGEKTT
+79 ERNNLSEANGGEKTT
-94 KTSSGSI
+94 KTSSSSI

-188 RANFDDLVP
+188 RADFDDLVP

-405 SNMRLFPAIGILNSG
+405 SNMRLFPAIDILNSG

-451 VEYLRKFMMNTS
+451 VEYLRKFMMNTR